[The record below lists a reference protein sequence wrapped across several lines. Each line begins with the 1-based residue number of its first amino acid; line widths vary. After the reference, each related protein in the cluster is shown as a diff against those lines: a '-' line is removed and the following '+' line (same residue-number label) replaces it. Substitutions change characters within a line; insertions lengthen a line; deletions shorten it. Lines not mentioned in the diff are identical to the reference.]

1 MPKFG
6 KGPHCIGPKD
16 SEDYETN
23 ATLYLRCSET
33 QNDFKACVG
42 DHFIH
47 QGETSP
53 GLFAEASP
61 GPCTVP
67 SGVHP
72 NDLMTGPMRSTLGA
86 AVPLPK
92 TGIGQMVPTDP
103 VPVRDSRTWHTPK
116 SKCRLSV
123 WTGFT
128 AVKFLLIVEE
138 KKKNLRNVTRIVL
151 LCECSEHSLF

>member
-6 KGPHCIGPKD
+6 KGPHCISPKD

-103 VPVRDSRTWHTPK
+103 VPVRDSRTWRHTEKQVPPF
-116 SKCRLSV
+116 RLDWFYSCKV
-123 WTGFT
+123 PF
-128 AVKFLLIVEE
+128 
-138 KKKNLRNVTRIVL
+138 N
-151 LCECSEHSLF
+151 S